1 MRDLNKL
8 EDKLYS
14 GVTRQVEIKER
25 GGGKHEVMNHRKMY
39 EKKLKNTIFYLIIFL
54 THFERY

>member
-14 GVTRQVEIKER
+14 GVTRQVEIKEG

-39 EKKLKNTIFYLIIFL
+39 EKN
-54 THFERY
+54 